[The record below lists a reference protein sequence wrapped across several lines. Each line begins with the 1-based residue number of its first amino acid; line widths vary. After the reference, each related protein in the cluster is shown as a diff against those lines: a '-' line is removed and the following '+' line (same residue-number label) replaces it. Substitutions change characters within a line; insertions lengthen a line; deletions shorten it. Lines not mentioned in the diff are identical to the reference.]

1 MMAMNQG
8 IVNLKKDLNAH
19 FSLFIWKERGD
30 GVKGYPLFLNVA
42 IQSNENILWKVT
54 FDSDSQRVLCK
65 AIS

>member
-30 GVKGYPLFLNVA
+30 GVKGYPLFLNVP
-42 IQSNENILWKVT
+42 I
-54 FDSDSQRVLCK
+54 
-65 AIS
+65 